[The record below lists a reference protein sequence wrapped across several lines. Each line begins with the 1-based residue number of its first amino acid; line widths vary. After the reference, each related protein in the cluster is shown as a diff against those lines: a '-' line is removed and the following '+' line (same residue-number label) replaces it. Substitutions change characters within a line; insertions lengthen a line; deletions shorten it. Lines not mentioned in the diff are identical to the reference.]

1 MVGQQSESMTPTA
14 REMLKLHYKLRHMP
28 FAKMRT
34 LAQQGN
40 IPKQYANCEVP
51 LCSTCLYAKQTKRPW
66 RQKPQKQPYKEKYK
80 LTPGEVVS
88 VDQMVSPTPGLI
100 AQMTGILTTKR
111 YKYATV
117 YVDQATRLG
126 YVYLQKTATA
136 EETIKGKIAFEIYC
150 LNNGIKVRSY
160 HADNG
165 IFRANA
171 WVNHCNLNNQGIT
184 YAAVNAHHQNGVAER
199 RIRELQGMTQTMLIH
214 AAKRW
219 PDCITANLWPYA
231 LRQANEI
238 INNSPNMQS
247 KNKET
252 SLEAFTKTK
261 VSINLKHFQ
270 PFGCPVY
277 VLDKELQLGNPYNK
291 WKETSKVGIYLGMS
305 PQHGKNVALVLSKE
319 TGLVSPQFHV
329 KFDMMFHTVEQGK
342 YLSKWQ
348 TKAGFTKEVNGAN
361 AKASNSQKKRKSAQR
376 DAEDNV
382 QIPQQ
387 EGGKRANDT
396 PHNMD
401 QQRED
406 NNSSTQLQQQSMNQ
420 LSVNNKR
427 IRLKTSEHKRQTKNR
442 LKTQYG
448 SAAMAKAAV
457 VKGEPDSV
465 PKPEV
470 LKIMEIEISS
480 ATSNDITGEILCLE
494 AQYPDHDAQQQEMR
508 NGEHPLMAYKATSD
522 PDTMYLHEAMRED
535 DWKEFQAAMQK
546 EMNDQMGNK
555 NFTIVKRSSVPKD
568 KTILPAVWQMKRK
581 RDICTRRVKKYKA
594 RLNLDGSRQL
604 KGVHYDKTYAPVT
617 SWKYIRLL
625 LILIISNGWYSK
637 QIDYVLAFPQAP
649 IERELYMKIP
659 KGFEI
664 EDDDGTEYI
673 LKVNRNVYGQCQASR
688 VWYQYLRK
696 KLVNELKFKQSKIDE
711 CIFYRGRTVYM
722 LYTDDSILAGPCK
735 KEIERVVQ
743 DLKKANLNITDEDDI
758 QDFLGVNIKKRK
770 DNTYNLTQPHLV
782 DQILKELNMSNDNVK
797 CKSTPAMVSQL
808 LKRDESG
815 NPHDMSFHYRSI
827 IGKLHYL
834 EKGTRSDISYIT
846 HQCARFLQDPKE
858 SHAKAIRWIARYLK
872 GTKDKGLIL
881 NPKKE
886 KGLEVYVDADFSG
899 NWDPKAPEMDRDTA
913 RSRHGYI
920 IMYQGCPIL
929 WKSQLQT
936 EVCLS
941 STESEYVGLSY
952 ALREAIPIMEVM
964 KEMNQHG
971 FNVSKEAPKLHFKVF
986 EDNSGALEMA
996 NNHKYRP
1003 RTKHL
1008 NIKYHHFRHYVEKGE
1023 ITVHKIDTK
1032 DQLADYLT
1040 KPVSQEILE
1049 KLRPQVMGW

>member
-1 MVGQQSESMTPTA
+1 M
-14 REMLKLHYKLRHMP
+14 
-28 FAKMRT
+28 
-34 LAQQGN
+34 
-40 IPKQYANCEVP
+40 
-51 LCSTCLYAKQTKRPW
+51 
-66 RQKPQKQPYKEKYK
+66 
-80 LTPGEVVS
+80 
-88 VDQMVSPTPGLI
+88 
-100 AQMTGILTTKR
+100 
-111 YKYATV
+111 
-117 YVDQATRLG
+117 
-126 YVYLQKTATA
+126 
-136 EETIKGKIAFEIYC
+136 
-150 LNNGIKVRSY
+150 
-160 HADNG
+160 
-165 IFRANA
+165 
-171 WVNHCNLNNQGIT
+171 
-184 YAAVNAHHQNGVAER
+184 
-199 RIRELQGMTQTMLIH
+199 
-214 AAKRW
+214 
-219 PDCITANLWPYA
+219 
-231 LRQANEI
+231 
-238 INNSPNMQS
+238 
-247 KNKET
+247 
-252 SLEAFTKTK
+252 
-261 VSINLKHFQ
+261 
-270 PFGCPVY
+270 
-277 VLDKELQLGNPYNK
+277 
-291 WKETSKVGIYLGMS
+291 
-305 PQHGKNVALVLSKE
+305 
-319 TGLVSPQFHV
+319 
-329 KFDMMFHTVEQGK
+329 
-342 YLSKWQ
+342 
-348 TKAGFTKEVNGAN
+348 
-361 AKASNSQKKRKSAQR
+361 
-376 DAEDNV
+376 
-382 QIPQQ
+382 
-387 EGGKRANDT
+387 
-396 PHNMD
+396 
-401 QQRED
+401 
-406 NNSSTQLQQQSMNQ
+406 
-420 LSVNNKR
+420 
-427 IRLKTSEHKRQTKNR
+427 
-442 LKTQYG
+442 
-448 SAAMAKAAV
+448 
-457 VKGEPDSV
+457 
-465 PKPEV
+465 
-470 LKIMEIEISS
+470 
-480 ATSNDITGEILCLE
+480 
-494 AQYPDHDAQQQEMR
+494 
-508 NGEHPLMAYKATSD
+508 
-522 PDTMYLHEAMRED
+522 
-535 DWKEFQAAMQK
+535 
-546 EMNDQMGNK
+546 
-555 NFTIVKRSSVPKD
+555 
-568 KTILPAVWQMKRK
+568 
-581 RDICTRRVKKYKA
+581 
-594 RLNLDGSRQL
+594 
-604 KGVHYDKTYAPVT
+604 HYDKTYAPVT